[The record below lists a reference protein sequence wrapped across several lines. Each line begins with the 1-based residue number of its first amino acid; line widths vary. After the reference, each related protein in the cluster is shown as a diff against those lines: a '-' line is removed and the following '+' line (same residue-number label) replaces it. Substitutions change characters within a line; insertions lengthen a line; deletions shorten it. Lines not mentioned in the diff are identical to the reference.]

1 LVEVL
6 YNHQEGFAP
15 LISITFNHNR
25 GTFQGE
31 IMRTFL
37 LGLFFSS
44 SVMAASIY
52 GIKEKTIEGQDFST
66 DSLKGKV
73 VLIVNIA
80 SQCGYTPQLSGL
92 EALYQKYKAKNFVLL
107 GVPTND
113 FGGQTPEDD
122 KGMKEFC
129 SKKYNVTFPLL
140 NKRTV
145 QGKEKR
151 PLYQV
156 LAASDEIGWNF
167 EKFLVNKKGEVI
179 ERFKSGVSP
188 DDKDLQTKIE
198 AQL

>member
-1 LVEVL
+1 
-6 YNHQEGFAP
+6 
-15 LISITFNHNR
+15 
-25 GTFQGE
+25 
-31 IMRTFL
+31 MRTFL

-44 SVMAASIY
+44 SVFAASIN
-52 GIKEKTIEGQDFST
+52 GIKEKTIDGQDFST

-92 EALYQKYKAKNFVLL
+92 EALYQKYKSKNFVLL

-129 SKKYNVTFPLL
+129 TKKYNVTFPLL

-156 LAASDEIGWNF
+156 LAANEDIGWNF
-167 EKFLVNKKGEVI
+167 EKFLINKKGDVVG
-179 ERFKSGVSP
+179 RFKSGVSP
-188 DDKDLQTKIE
+188 DDKDLQKKIE
-198 AQL
+198 AEL